1 MANYHFDLSVIS
13 RGKGRSL
20 TRHANYIT
28 GQTLRDD
35 WNQTSYYWHRPD
47 VLYCGVL
54 LPDTAPS
61 DYRNLQFLCSK
72 MELAEKRW
80 DARTG
85 REIKASLPNELP
97 LQENIRIVKEYIQTN
112 FLLRNLCVIAAIHAG
127 ENELDPRRN
136 NPHVHMILS
145 TRTLGMDG
153 FSAKKDR
160 TLDRTANMKPWRE
173 QWALVQNE
181 AYKRN
186 NLALHVDHESLEVQG
201 IYRTPTRYL
210 QQREWRKQRQMQD
223 NDGHCKTQNL
233 EQDERKHKIR
243 IVR

>member
-1 MANYHFDLSVIS
+1 
-13 RGKGRSL
+13 
-20 TRHANYIT
+20 
-28 GQTLRDD
+28 
-35 WNQTSYYWHRPD
+35 
-47 VLYCGVL
+47 
-54 LPDTAPS
+54 
-61 DYRNLQFLCSK
+61 
-72 MELAEKRW
+72 
-80 DARTG
+80 
-85 REIKASLPNELP
+85 
-97 LQENIRIVKEYIQTN
+97 
-112 FLLRNLCVIAAIHAG
+112 
-127 ENELDPRRN
+127 
-136 NPHVHMILS
+136 MILS

-173 QWALVQNE
+173 QWVLVQNE

-223 NDGHCKTQNL
+223 NDGHCKTRNL